1 MKKLISSIRNSLYI
15 GNLANGNRQDRRKA
29 KRLSK
34 KEKVFK

>member
-1 MKKLISSIRNSLYI
+1 MKKLLDSIRNSFYI

-34 KEKVFK
+34 KEKISK

>member
-1 MKKLISSIRNSLYI
+1 MKKLLSSIRNSLYI

-34 KEKVFK
+34 NEKISK